1 MALNQMQAV
10 MNRRFRPKYVD
21 MINAQTPYLPQLY
34 QRKAD
39 TAYQDKLYNQNERS
53 LAQAGD
59 IARRNEA
66 LAYKQLDE
74 QKDQNKKAR
83 RLGYANVA
91 MGGLGGL
98 ASLYQASKPLD
109 FLESTPDL
117 SGVAQEVLPTM
128 GDVDWSDAFTPVD
141 TVTQMAS
148 TPEMSEFS
156 GAFDT
161 GTDFF
166 GGVGDFVTDY
176 VAEPIKQ
183 FGGAIWNAGSSFL
196 DDIGGLFS

>member
-53 LAQAGD
+53 LEQAGD

-83 RLGYANVA
+83 RLGYANMA

-183 FGGAIWNAGSSFL
+183 FGGTIWDAGSSFL